1 MKLKYYGIGIGLITV
16 ISCITLTFINLNNRI
31 ENKSKLAVT
40 LDEEIYTPN
49 ENIESDEEIY
59 TQNIDNENVEPSTKN
74 DDSTSLQP
82 SDFESL
88 PGTRY

>member
-31 ENKSKLAVT
+31 ENKSKLVVT
-40 LDEEIYTPN
+40 L
-49 ENIESDEEIY
+49 DEEIY

>member
-1 MKLKYYGIGIGLITV
+1 MKLKYYGMGIGLITV
-16 ISCITLTFINLNNRI
+16 ISFITLTFINLNNRI
-31 ENKSKLAVT
+31 ENKSELVVT

-59 TQNIDNENVEPSTKN
+59 TPNDKQNIDNEKV
-74 DDSTSLQP
+74 QP

-88 PGTRY
+88 PSIRC